1 MQVLDVKVHECVF
14 DGITRV
20 QAVGVWT
27 MNACDCWA
35 LWMWGFVFLFGKKSP
50 DRQACDLAL
59 MVVSPVLMHAT
70 GTENRMVQET
80 LLFCYVQTSNMES

>member
-1 MQVLDVKVHECVF
+1 
-14 DGITRV
+14 
-20 QAVGVWT
+20 
-27 MNACDCWA
+27 
-35 LWMWGFVFLFGKKSP
+35 MWGFVFLFGKKSP